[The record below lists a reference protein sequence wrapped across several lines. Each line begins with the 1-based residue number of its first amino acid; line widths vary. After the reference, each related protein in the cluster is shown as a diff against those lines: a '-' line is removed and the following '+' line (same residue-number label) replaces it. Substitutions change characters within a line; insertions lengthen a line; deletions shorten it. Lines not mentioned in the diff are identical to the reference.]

1 MAVALTVGE
10 RILFH
15 LQQYTRY
22 LESYDVPI
30 DISQDG
36 IAAALR
42 ISRAHAA
49 LELKKLKNAGEVKER
64 LSHIKRGRTKRKVY
78 FLTPAGEARAR
89 EIKQY
94 ADENDLDLT
103 AYQDIR
109 KCKGPELWRVLD
121 EKFKPVV

>member
-1 MAVALTVGE
+1 MAITLTVGE

-15 LQQYTRY
+15 LLQYSKY
-22 LESYDVPI
+22 IDSFDAPI
-30 DISQDG
+30 DITQDG

-78 FLTPAGEARAR
+78 FLTPLG
-89 EIKQY
+89 
-94 ADENDLDLT
+94 
-103 AYQDIR
+103 
-109 KCKGPELWRVLD
+109 
-121 EKFKPVV
+121 